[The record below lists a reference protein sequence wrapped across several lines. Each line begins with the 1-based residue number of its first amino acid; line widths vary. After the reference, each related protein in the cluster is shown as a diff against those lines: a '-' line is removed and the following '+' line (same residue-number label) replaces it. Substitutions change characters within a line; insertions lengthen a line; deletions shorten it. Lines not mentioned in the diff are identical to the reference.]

1 MQISDVR
8 VKLIENAEDRLRA
21 VCSVTFDE
29 EFVVRDVKVVDGT
42 NGLFVAMPS
51 RKLSVHCP
59 SCRHK
64 NHLRARFCN
73 ECGAKLPAT
82 RASADANG
90 RVRLHRDIAHP
101 INPAFREMVQAKVI
115 EFYKSEFEA
124 SQLPGYKPAAEEEL
138 DESPAGPVAPAHPA
152 DPVEVTQEMTEYDAL
167 IAGLK
172 SGGHDD
178 DNRGNRAPQGPRP
191 PQRGPAPQGPRQG
204 GDRRGD
210 GRGRSGGGRGGEAR
224 RDRGGDRS
232 GPRPDQR
239 RGRGPGGPPAPAP
252 QRERVEGEKPAPV
265 HYEFADDVDEPTV
278 ATAPAPQPRPAP
290 ESRPAASRPASA
302 PRSEAPP
309 APRREPPRE
318 SRREPAPPP
327 PPAPRPAVDDDGD
340 SFGAG
345 IL

>member
-21 VCSVTFDE
+21 VCSVTFDG

-59 SCRHK
+59 GCRHK

-73 ECGAKLPAT
+73 ECGGKLPPT
-82 RASADANG
+82 KASADANG

-101 INPAFREMVQAKVI
+101 INPTFREMVQARVI
-115 EFYKSEFEA
+115 EFYNKELEA
-124 SQLPGYKPAAEEEL
+124 SQQPGYKPVTEVEEE
-138 DESPAGPVAPAHPA
+138 SPA

-172 SGGHDD
+172 TGDRD
-178 DNRGNRAPQGPRP
+178 EDNRGNRAPQAPR
-191 PQRGPAPQGPRQG
+191 PQRGGAPQGPRQG
-204 GDRRGD
+204 GDRRGGGD
-210 GRGRSGGGRGGEAR
+210 RGRSQGGRGGEPR

-232 GPRPDQR
+232 GPPRQN
-239 RGRGPGGPPAPAP
+239 RGPSAPTPAPT
-252 QRERVEGEKPAPV
+252 RERSDQEKPAPV
-265 HYEFADDVDEPTV
+265 HYEFADDVEQPAV
-278 ATAPAPQPRPAP
+278 ATAPPPPRPASP
-290 ESRPAASRPASA
+290 
-302 PRSEAPP
+302 
-309 APRREPPRE
+309 PRREPPRE
-318 SRREPAPPP
+318 VRRAEAPPP
-327 PPAPRPAVDDDGD
+327 PPRPTSPPPVATPVSDDGD
-340 SFGAG
+340 AFGAG